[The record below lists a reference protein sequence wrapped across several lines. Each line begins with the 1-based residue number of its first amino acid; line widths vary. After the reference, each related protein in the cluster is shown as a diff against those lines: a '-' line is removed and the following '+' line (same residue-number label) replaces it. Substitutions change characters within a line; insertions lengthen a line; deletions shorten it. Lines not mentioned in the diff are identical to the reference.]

1 MANPVRMKSGSANAR
16 MLITQRNAATAIDAK
31 LMNNEEMNNE
41 EMYDLSGR
49 EVQTP
54 AKGGVYIINSWVRG
68 CGSFLFD
75 CFR

>member
-31 LMNNEEMNNE
+31 LMNNE